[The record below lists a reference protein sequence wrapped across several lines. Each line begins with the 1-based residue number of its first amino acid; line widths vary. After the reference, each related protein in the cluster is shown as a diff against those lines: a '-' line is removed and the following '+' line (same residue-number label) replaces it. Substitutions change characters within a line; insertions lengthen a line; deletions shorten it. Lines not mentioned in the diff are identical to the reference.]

1 MPFAFY
7 VCVIEK
13 LYITDANKK
22 LGGEAFRMKNIGIIK
37 ENFDLAHK
45 LTRLLKTKQLNVV
58 ELPLYNSVQ
67 IESLVLS
74 AAKEIEMGGQQAVV
88 EFSRNT
94 KADQIMII
102 EEKAKHYKTEVNY
115 GGKLIKISLPENE
128 DTLDW
133 ILELSSQ
140 MLTSEKL
147 VMANDIRSR
156 ELLALA
162 KKVASTN
169 VTVFINGPTG
179 TGKEVISNYI
189 HNNSS
194 RSTSPF
200 VAVNC
205 AAIPEN
211 MLEAILFG
219 HEKGSFTGA
228 SQANKG
234 IFRAADGGT
243 LLLDEISEMPLSL
256 QSKLLRVLQER
267 KVTPIGGSKDVEV
280 DVRVVA
286 TTNRDMIS
294 EIKKGRFREDLY
306 YRLNVFPLR
315 TLALKDRPDDILP
328 ISAALLKK
336 HASKEESLPLLTKK
350 ALNILREHSWP
361 GNVRELENVLQRA
374 MVICNE
380 NTITENDIMIDNSML
395 STEKSLADR
404 IQSGNMVATA

>member
-1 MPFAFY
+1 
-7 VCVIEK
+7 
-13 LYITDANKK
+13 
-22 LGGEAFRMKNIGIIK
+22 
-37 ENFDLAHK
+37 
-45 LTRLLKTKQLNVV
+45 
-58 ELPLYNSVQ
+58 
-67 IESLVLS
+67 
-74 AAKEIEMGGQQAVV
+74 
-88 EFSRNT
+88 
-94 KADQIMII
+94 MII
-102 EEKAKHYKTEVNY
+102 EEKAKTYKTEVNF
-115 GGKLIKISLPENE
+115 GGKLIKISIPEKE
-128 DTLDW
+128 DTHDW
-133 ILELSSQ
+133 ILEIAAQ
-140 MLTSEKL
+140 MLATKEL

-162 KKVASTN
+162 KKVATTN

-179 TGKEVISNYI
+179 TGKEVISNFI

-194 RSTSPF
+194 RSEFPF

-267 KVTPIGGSKDVEV
+267 KVTPIGGSKDVQV

-286 TTNRDMIS
+286 TTNRDMLS
-294 EIKKGRFREDLY
+294 EIKKGTFREDLY

-315 TLALKDRPDDILP
+315 TLALKERPDDILP

-336 HASKEESLPLLTKK
+336 HTSEDKSLPLLTAK
-350 ALNILREHSWP
+350 ALDVLKNHSWP

-380 NTITENDIMIDNSML
+380 DRITENDIMIDNSAI